1 MNKSFM
7 KKTITKKEF
16 SLTYRKA
23 ASYIIFFL
31 LALIF
36 VSLITLIINFLLEGT
51 ILKSVIIIL
60 NVLPFIL
67 TILWAFY
74 RAKKNHVVLK
84 FSFYPAI
91 KLFPVLLLLTFCMLM
106 LSSYLTTL
114 IPHDQGF
121 LKEFYDKFNGN
132 IKYLMN
138 PKWLLIVAACIFAP
152 IFEEMFFRGL
162 LLNGLLNRAKNI
174 QQVWRAILF
183 TSFIFGLIHV
193 NPWQFIAG
201 VISGIA
207 LGYVYYRT
215 KSLMNSIFIHALNN
229 GLSVFILIQYG
240 DLEPVEIANYPKYY
254 NFLFLT
260 GFIICLFLVH
270 FFTAQS
276 VSKNSTS

>member
-7 KKTITKKEF
+7 KKAITKKGF
-16 SLTYRKA
+16 SLTYGKA
-23 ASYIIFFL
+23 ILYIIFFL
-31 LALIF
+31 LSLIF
-36 VSLITLIINFLLEGT
+36 VSLIALIINFFLEGT
-51 ILKSVIIIL
+51 ILKSVILIL

-74 RAKKNHVVLK
+74 RAKKNHVALK
-84 FSFYPAI
+84 FSFYPTI
-91 KLFPVLLLLTFCMLM
+91 KLFPVLLLLTFFMLM
-106 LSSYLTTL
+106 ISSYLTTF

-121 LKEFYDKFNGN
+121 LKEIYDKFNSN

-138 PKWLLIVAACIFAP
+138 PKWLLIVATCIFAP

-162 LLNGLLNRAKNI
+162 LLNGLLNRAKNTR
-174 QQVWRAILF
+174 QVWMAILF

-201 VISGIA
+201 LISGIA

-229 GLSVFILIQYG
+229 GLSVFILFQYG
-240 DLEPVEIANYPKYY
+240 DLEPMEIVSYPEYY
-254 NFLFLT
+254 NFLFLI

-270 FFTAQS
+270 FFTAPS
-276 VSKNSTS
+276 LSKNSTS